1 MLLVN
6 GIWSE
11 RDSLWP
17 KIVSLAKQSSRR
29 QIVVAYLGKGASKI
43 LPLRKGNVLVVD
55 LSEQAVKTGQ
65 TDPSE
70 VEKYLKKGVKVYSQP
85 NLHAKLYV
93 FDEVVIVSS
102 ANLSTHS
109 RNNLIEVGLLSEDK
123 QVLSRAK
130 NFIEGL
136 IDNRKL
142 VKATELKELKKLYRS
157 PRFPA
162 KRAARNFWISRV
174 DEEEFDDPDNK
185 TIEKLKRRIKHV
197 DVKMY
202 DITAVKSWGRCAWN
216 EGDIVVQVVYNKDR
230 PVYVIPPSEV
240 IKVHRQKSRV
250 YCLLKEPKH
259 NWVNWNLFQKVFK
272 KTEIKQFSKYFD
284 LKVTVPQRREE
295 IYQFWENIKF
305 NIKIINFEAPS
316 TASIGQS
323 ISIQLTIKYS
333 FPSLSCVAVTVAL
346 LLPDGSW
353 KMLWHNPDYQS
364 LRSGRGLR
372 SYSATFI
379 VPSKPGI
386 YRYKVKSQY
395 WDGSQWKPTD
405 EKFFSIQAQ

>member
-1 MLLVN
+1 MN

-43 LPLRKGNVLVVD
+43 LPLRRGDVLVVD

-65 TDPSE
+65 TDPRE
-70 VEKYLKKGVKVYSQP
+70 VEKYLKKGVKVYNQP

-93 FDEVVIVSS
+93 FDEAVIVSS
-102 ANLSTHS
+102 ANLSIRS
-109 RNNLIEVGLLSEDK
+109 QNNLIEVGLLSKDR
-123 QVLSRAK
+123 QILVRAK

-136 IDNRKL
+136 IDDRKL
-142 VKATELKELKKLYRS
+142 VKAKELKELKELYRP
-157 PRFPA
+157 PRFAA
-162 KRAARNFWISRV
+162 KGTARNFWISRV
-174 DEEEFDDPDNK
+174 DDEEFDDTDNK
-185 TIEKLKRRIKHV
+185 TIEKLKRKIKHV

-202 DITAVKSWGRCAWN
+202 DITAVKFLGRCAWN
-216 EGDIVVQVVYNKDR
+216 EGDIVVNVVYNKDR
-230 PVYVIPPSEV
+230 PLYVIPPSEV
-240 IKVHRQKSRV
+240 IKVHSHKSRV

-259 NWVNWNLFQKVFK
+259 NWANWNLFRKVFT
-272 KTEIKQFSKYFD
+272 KTEIKQFSKYFE
-284 LKVTVPQRREE
+284 LKVTVPQRREA

-305 NIKIINFEAPS
+305 NIKIIDFEAPS

-333 FPSLSCVAVTVAL
+333 FPLLSCVTVTVAL

-353 KMLWHNPDYQS
+353 KMVWHNPDYQS

-386 YRYKVKSQY
+386 YRYKVKAQY

-405 EKFFSIQAQ
+405 EKIFSIQAQ